1 MSKRSKEWRRRR
13 AMKVWRKSGGACW
26 YCGAPLSAQEMTL
39 DHVQAK
45 ARGGDGR
52 ESNLVAACRRCNQA
66 KGHRDAATLGVE
78 FWREAAQ

>member
-1 MSKRSKEWRRRR
+1 MSKRGKEHRKRQRL
-13 AMKVWRKSGGACW
+13 KVWRKSGGACW

-52 ESNLVAACRRCNQA
+52 VSNLVAACKRCNLA
-66 KGHRDAATLGVE
+66 KGDRDASSLGVG
-78 FWREAAQ
+78 FWRES